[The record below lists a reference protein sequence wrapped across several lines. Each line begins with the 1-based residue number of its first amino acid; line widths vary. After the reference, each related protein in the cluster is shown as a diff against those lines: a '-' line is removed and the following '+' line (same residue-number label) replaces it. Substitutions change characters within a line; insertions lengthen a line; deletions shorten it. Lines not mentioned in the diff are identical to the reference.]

1 MDELHSLE
9 VEEVPQCEQAYYK
22 DDSEYTPPS
31 QTVGFSLN
39 IKEMHSHPFVDM
51 QTVLDQ
57 MIVQN
62 IFYVKVI
69 KRFLDILFS
78 SLAILFILSW
88 IVPLFAIFIK
98 FDSKGPLFF
107 LQKRKGFH
115 GKVFTCIKFRSM
127 CPNTQSDMEP
137 VREDDT
143 RITRFGK
150 LMRRYHLDELPQFF
164 NVLKGN
170 MTVVGPRPHMIHEDS
185 FYEKI
190 ISNYAF
196 RFQVKPGITGLGQV
210 NNRVRITGRKKMEY
224 RVFWDILYIKNW
236 SQYLDIWI
244 MCKTFSICLRGGK
257 LR

>member
-9 VEEVPQCEQAYYK
+9 VEEVPQCERSYYK
-22 DDSEYTPPS
+22 DDSEYKSLS
-31 QTVGFSLN
+31 QAGGYSLN
-39 IKEMHSHPFVDM
+39 VKEMHSHPFVDL
-51 QTVLDQ
+51 QAVLDQ

-62 IFYVKVI
+62 TSYVKVI
-69 KRFLDILFS
+69 KRCLDILLS
-78 SLAILFILSW
+78 SLTILFILSW
-88 IVPLFAIFIK
+88 IIPLFAIFIK
-98 FDSKGPLFF
+98 FDSKGSLFF

-115 GKVFTCIKFRSM
+115 GRAFICIKFRSM
-127 CPNTQSDMEP
+127 YPNAQSDMEP
-137 VREDDT
+137 VEEDDA

-164 NVLKGN
+164 NVLKGD
-170 MTVVGPRPHMIHEDS
+170 MTVVGPRPHMIHEDI

-190 ISNYAF
+190 INNYAF

-244 MCKTFSICLRGGK
+244 MCRTFSICLRGSK
-257 LR
+257 